1 MSDCVKK
8 LFNKQREKNF
18 EKEFEERLKK
28 MKDYIQANPN
38 TPNAKYFKKT
48 LKKMNLKKM
57 KKKRIDDY
65 RKTMCNPTCKN
76 TLFESGDPDKLSP
89 SFIKE
94 LKKISKTKSITK
106 SMTKDAEEYQLSLR
120 KEIFGKKN
128 NVLKNGFYEKLD
140 AETVTN
146 LKKKGATSGCYRG
159 GLSAYDLIRP
169 LL

>member
-1 MSDCVKK
+1 MSQCVQK
-8 LFNKQREKNF
+8 LFNKEREKQF
-18 EKEFEERLKK
+18 DKEFEERQTK
-28 MKDYIQANPN
+28 MKEYIKANPN
-38 TPNAKYFKKT
+38 TSNAKYFKKT
-48 LKKMNLKKM
+48 LKNMNRKKM
-57 KKKRIDDY
+57 KKKRIEDY

-76 TLFESGDPDKLSP
+76 TLFESGDPNQLTP

-94 LKKISKTKSITK
+94 LKKISKTK
-106 SMTKDAEEYQLSLR
+106 DALDYQLALR

-140 AETVTN
+140 SETVNN
-146 LKKKGATSGCYRG
+146 LKKRGATSGCYRG

>member
-8 LFNKQREKNF
+8 LFNKEREKLF
-18 EKEFEERLKK
+18 DKEFEERVKK
-28 MKDYIQANPN
+28 MKDYIKTNPN
-38 TPNAKYFKKT
+38 TPNANYFKKT
-48 LKKMNLKKM
+48 LKNMNRKKL

-76 TLFESGDPDKLSP
+76 TLFESGDPNQLPP

-94 LKKISKTKSITK
+94 LKKITK
-106 SMTKDAEEYQLSLR
+106 TKDAVEYQLALR

-140 AETVTN
+140 KETVNN
-146 LKKKGATSGCYRG
+146 LKKRGATSGCYRG
-159 GLSAYDLIRP
+159 GLTAYDLIRP